1 MTGSP
6 EFHLAWC
13 KHYVHLFATNP
24 VRNSLFYAL
33 VPTGLGGFVGAMR
46 LQTVSECGR
55 PCEVIY
61 ATQYDLLAL
70 RTPDLRPE
78 TEDPRERALIDKL
91 KGRAFAASHVL
102 STIVPTVVMPGW
114 SKMPL
119 PAALVRDLRVAGGWQ
134 EPAGDRTASAAG
146 AG

>member
-1 MTGSP
+1 MTESKA
-6 EFHLAWC
+6 FYLAWC
-13 KHYVHLFATNP
+13 KHYVNQFAVSP
-24 VRNSLFYAL
+24 VRNNLFYAL
-33 VPTGLGGFVGAMR
+33 VPVDLGGFVGAMR

-61 ATQYDLLAL
+61 ATQYDLLSL

-78 TEDPRERALIDKL
+78 TEDPRERVLIDAL
-91 KGRAFAASHVL
+91 RGRALAASHVL
-102 STIVPTVVMPGW
+102 STIVATQVMPGW

-134 EPAGDRTASAAG
+134 EPARDRRAGAAG
-146 AG
+146 AS